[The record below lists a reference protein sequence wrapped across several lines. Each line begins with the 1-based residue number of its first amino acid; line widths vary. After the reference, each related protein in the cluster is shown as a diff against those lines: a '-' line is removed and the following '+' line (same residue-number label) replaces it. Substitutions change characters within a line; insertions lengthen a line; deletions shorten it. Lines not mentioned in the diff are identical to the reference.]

1 MLTSQ
6 DQMEFLLQFRL
17 FYEWQYKLAVSVEA
31 LRQLA
36 QQNGLGGQLADFEKV
51 VSMETNQTHVDMLR
65 AIDGI
70 IQRLKVS

>member
-6 DQMEFLLQFRL
+6 DQMTLLRQFRL
-17 FYEWQYKLAVSVEA
+17 LYEWHYKLAVSVEA

-36 QQNGLGGQLADFEKV
+36 QQNGLGGQLSDFEQA

-65 AIDGI
+65 AINGI